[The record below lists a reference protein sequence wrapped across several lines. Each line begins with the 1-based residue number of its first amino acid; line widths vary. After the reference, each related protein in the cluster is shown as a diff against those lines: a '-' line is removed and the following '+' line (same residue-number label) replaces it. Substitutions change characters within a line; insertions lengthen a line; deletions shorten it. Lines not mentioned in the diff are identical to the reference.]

1 MDEIDYFMEVFKKLS
16 LEDQVELV
24 ERFIKRCEREGID
37 PENQAKLDNL
47 KEWLEKNTQHI
58 KNNQ

>member
-16 LEDQVELV
+16 LQDQVELV

>member
-1 MDEIDYFMEVFKKLS
+1 MDEIEYFMQEFRKLS

-24 ERFIKRCEREGID
+24 ETFVKRCEREGID
-37 PENQAKLDNL
+37 PENQAKLDNI
-47 KEWLEKNTQHI
+47 KEWLEKNTKHI